1 MKKYEV
7 IYHKFKD
14 DILTGRLKKK
24 DRIPSIR
31 QACDIFKVSQTT
43 IEHAYSLLEMDGYI
57 ESVYKTGFVVALS
70 NQRVLQH
77 QKIEQIEVEHAPE
90 AYRYDLRTSLVSY
103 DSFEITLWKRYLKE
117 LVCDPSI
124 MSSYGDNQGEFSLR
138 QALSQYVYRNR
149 GIFCRPENIWIGSNY
164 QGLLFAF
171 CGMLPKHVRV
181 GMEIENNDQALRVFQ
196 SYGFEIVE
204 VDYEDLS
211 NVDVLYL
218 NTACMTKDRRPI
230 TKQEQMHILEQ
241 ADCYNILILEDD
253 YNGELTYRS
262 KSRHSLF
269 SASTKDRVI
278 YCGSFSRL
286 VLPSVRISYLILN
299 AEYTQFYQSH
309 QREYGPMASKLEQL
323 ALSRYIVDG
332 GLEKHLRKLKREYRQ
347 KSLYI
352 EKILKI
358 WEVSYQFV
366 EAYTCFILDWKA
378 DASVIEKCKQA
389 DIGLSVNK
397 EENIVLS
404 FASISKD
411 DVEQAMNLI
420 KSIIFPSQM

>member
-31 QACDIFKVSQTT
+31 QACDLFKVSQTT
-43 IEHAYSLLEMDGYI
+43 VEHAYSLLEMDGYI
-57 ESVYKTGFVVALS
+57 ESVYKTGFVVAIS
-70 NQRVLQH
+70 NQRASQH
-77 QKIEQIEVEHAPE
+77 IQLEEIEVEHAPE
-90 AYRYDLRTSLVSY
+90 VYRYDLRTNLVSY

-138 QALSQYVYRNR
+138 QALCQYVYRNR

-171 CGMLPKHVRV
+171 CGMLPKHVRI
-181 GMEIENNDQALRVFQ
+181 GMEIKNNNQALRVFQ
-196 SYGFEIVE
+196 SYDFEIVD
-204 VDYEDLS
+204 VCYEDIS
-211 NVDVLYL
+211 NIDVLYM

-241 ADCYNILILEDD
+241 ANQYNILILEDD

-269 SASTKDRVI
+269 SACTSDRVI

-299 AEYTQFYQSH
+299 PEYTQFYQRH
-309 QREYGPMASKLEQL
+309 RHEYGPMSSKLEQL
-323 ALSRYIVDG
+323 ALARYIVDG

-347 KSLYI
+347 KSLDI
-352 EKILKI
+352 EKNLKR
-358 WEVSYQFV
+358 WKVSFQFV

-378 DASVIEKCKQA
+378 DETMIEKCKRA
-389 DIGLSVNK
+389 DIGLSVNR
-397 EENIVLS
+397 EGNIVLS
-404 FASISKD
+404 FASISKE
-411 DVEQAMNLI
+411 DVEVAMNLI
-420 KSIIFPSQM
+420 KNIIFPSQM